1 MNNYFILLG
10 LSFDPIE
17 ADEEKIEEA
26 INKKMQQWQ
35 NESKNPRKAIIAKE
49 NMALIPEIKKVMLD
63 PKLREQEARKALSE
77 QEKILKDVYYDVL
90 IKSTKGTITT
100 EELNEI
106 HKKYKDYN
114 ITLEQIKE
122 KVEVPIDENID
133 TNNNENSNNM
143 EVINEDTRSQLE
155 TYFHNLLI
163 DDMSI
168 YGFIGGKQSDSN
180 ETLRNLSEKKLQFLL
195 QKGDKSTQDEVEQ
208 KISGIAKNIFSS
220 NEERKKYD
228 NYLSGSRYFKLNELI
243 RDGINSNN
251 NTINANLYNIIVNI
265 AEKEYKLSKKDA
277 ISYVNNFAKIYKI
290 KLDENIIPDIILHQV
305 KDNTV
310 INNDEEPNKFE
321 QESKSEIDKI
331 NEEKPTDNFEEIDK
345 DEQEDEFADFDEN
358 VPPPIPQPVPRPI
371 PKPQNQPENT
381 DKIKPTIDFNSIIK
395 TLEFRLNFLNSN
407 NEKYIKEIEFYDK
420 EYNKAMRI
428 PNKILIIIYIISLS
442 LFLIANAAIS
452 ISYFASSDDSIKLF
466 ITSTTVA
473 CILEILYSLLL
484 LKKTNEYY
492 KYKNLTYIAKAK
504 FDKLVNDNFV
514 NSSVS
519 LIDIRNN
526 PDKVLTFFENLKI
539 EAENLHNLT
548 FNMKMKCLN
557 AISSFNKAPK
567 KGYFLGFRIL
577 VTLVLL
583 FGGYYIILKY
593 FPNLLYIK

>member
-122 KVEVPIDENID
+122 KVEVPIDKNVD
-133 TNNNENSNNM
+133 TNNNENSNNT
-143 EVINEDTRSQLE
+143 EIINEDTRSQLE

-168 YGFIGGKQSDSN
+168 YKFIDGEQSDSN
-180 ETLRNLSEKKLQFLL
+180 EVLKNLSEKKLQFLL

-208 KISGIAKNIFSS
+208 KIAGIAKNIFSS
-220 NEERKKYD
+220 DEERKRYD

-277 ISYVNNFAKIYKI
+277 ISYINNFAKIYKI
-290 KLDENIIPDIILHQV
+290 KLDENIISDIILNQV
-305 KDNTV
+305 KNNPI
-310 INNDEEPNKFE
+310 INSDEKPNKFE
-321 QESKSEIDKI
+321 HESKSKIGKTNDK
-331 NEEKPTDNFEEIDK
+331 ELDD
-345 DEQEDEFADFDEN
+345 DFADFDEN
-358 VPPPIPQPVPRPI
+358 VPQPIPQPIPRPI
-371 PKPQNQPENT
+371 PKPIPKPQNSPENI
-381 DKIKPTIDFNSIIK
+381 DEIKPTIDFNSIIK

-407 NEKYIKEIEFYDK
+407 NEKYIKEIEFYDR

-452 ISYFASSDDSIKLF
+452 ISYFISSDDSIKLF

-473 CILEILYSLLL
+473 CIVEILYSLLL

-514 NSSVS
+514 NSPVS

>member
-133 TNNNENSNNM
+133 TNNNENSNNT
-143 EVINEDTRSQLE
+143 EIINEDTRSQLE

-168 YGFIGGKQSDSN
+168 YKFIDGEQSDSN
-180 ETLRNLSEKKLQFLL
+180 EVLRNLSEKKLQFLL

-208 KISGIAKNIFSS
+208 KIAGIAKNIFSS

-407 NEKYIKEIEFYDK
+407 NEKYIKEIEFYDG

-428 PNKILIIIYIISLS
+428 PNKILIIVYIISLS
-442 LFLIANAAIS
+442 LFLIANTAVS
-452 ISYFASSDDSIKLF
+452 ISYFVSSDDIIKLF
-466 ITSTTVA
+466 ITLTTMA
-473 CILEILYSLLL
+473 CIVEILYSLLL
-484 LKKTNEYY
+484 LKRTNEYY
-492 KYKNLTYIAKAK
+492 KYKNLTYIAKSK

-514 NSSVS
+514 NPPIS
-519 LIDIRNN
+519 LIDMRNN
-526 PDKVLTFFENLKI
+526 PDKVLAFFENLKI

-548 FNMKMKCLN
+548 FNMKIKCLN

-567 KGYFLGFRIL
+567 KGYFFGLRIL
-577 VTLVLL
+577 ATLVLL